1 MDTRRTGWFCV
12 SCTKTGIILL
22 QCTIPTYNIPMLWSN
37 SDERDFQLCAIF
49 GGTRFFSQAGGRF
62 KGGWVVY
69 REEGGK
75 SWGLYSFSP
84 DVLYPC
90 WYEFII
96 LYPCGDDA
104 VKIIHYFL
112 FPESE
117 FPEGNFALFWTW
129 PECTRQKY
137 IIICKLVVALTYH
150 CLRMSTSHNFRTN
163 NSRRHC
169 EIFNKF
175 S

>member
-1 MDTRRTGWFCV
+1 MHEELDGVVWVSPILVLVCCNLQDPHAAYQYYEEVPMWGNPTVCNFCRIFFPVGWV
-12 SCTKTGIILL
+12 EAS
-22 QCTIPTYNIPMLWSN
+22 SV
-37 SDERDFQLCAIF
+37 
-49 GGTRFFSQAGGRF
+49 
-62 KGGWVVY
+62 GGWVVY

-163 NSRRHC
+163 NSRRTLWN
-169 EIFNKF
+169 F
-175 S
+175 